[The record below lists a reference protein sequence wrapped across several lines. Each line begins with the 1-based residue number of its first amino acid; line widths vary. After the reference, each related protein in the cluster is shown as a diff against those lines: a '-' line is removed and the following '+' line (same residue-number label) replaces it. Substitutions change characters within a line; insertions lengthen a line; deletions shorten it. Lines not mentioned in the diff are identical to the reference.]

1 MRTDTP
7 EISLPRVSS
16 FDRETQQLARV
27 YAEALLRAA
36 LERGEV
42 DSLREELDQFFSK
55 VVPQDPL
62 IAAFFNSGAVGRRR
76 RADMLEKVFRPR
88 VSELFCN
95 LLMVLNDHE
104 RLMLIRPIAATYHAL
119 CDERAGRLVVEV
131 RSAVELSEQ
140 QRQQL
145 IERLRGEFQ
154 KEPVLDT
161 TVDADLIG
169 GFTVKVGDMLYDGS
183 IRTRL
188 QDIRKHL
195 IARSNYEIQSGR
207 DRFRTAD

>member
-1 MRTDTP
+1 MSVDAP
-7 EISLPRVSS
+7 EIVLPRVSS

-27 YAEALLRAA
+27 YAEALVRAA
-36 LERGEV
+36 QERGEV
-42 DSLREELDQFFSK
+42 DSLREELDQFFNR
-55 VVPQDPL
+55 VVPRDPL
-62 IAAFFNSGAVGRRR
+62 ISAFFESGAIGRRR
-76 RADMLEKVFRPR
+76 RAEMLDKVFTPR
-88 VSELFCN
+88 VSELFSN

-104 RLMLIRPIAATYHAL
+104 RLVMIRPIAATYHAL
-119 CDERAGRLVVEV
+119 CDERAGRMRVEV
-131 RSAVELSEQ
+131 RSAVELSEP

-145 IERLRGEFQ
+145 VERLRQELQ

-169 GFTVKVGDMLYDGS
+169 GVTVKIGDLLYDGS

-188 QDIRKHL
+188 QDIRKQL

-207 DRFRTAD
+207 DRFSTAD